1 MPHQTKRAYRTPQ
14 QTGETFMLTRGGTVT
29 EIRGV
34 HWPEHGMLV
43 FPAGTDIQSGDQLTT
58 QPTGTIYI
66 ITTVAP
72 HLIND
77 SAAYIDAHYETEE
90 QRAQR
95 FLSE

>member
-1 MPHQTKRAYRTPQ
+1 MPHQPKRAYRTPQ
-14 QTGETFMLTRGGTVT
+14 QLGETFTLTRGGTIT

-34 HWPEHGMLV
+34 HWPEHRLIA

-58 QPTGTIYI
+58 QPTGTVYI

-72 HLIND
+72 HAINGSD
-77 SAAYIDAHYETEE
+77 AYIEAQYETEE
-90 QRAQR
+90 QRAKR

>member
-14 QTGETFMLTRGGTVT
+14 QLGETFTLTRGGTIT

-34 HWPEHGMLV
+34 HWPEHRLIA
-43 FPAGTDIQSGDQLTT
+43 FPAGTNIQSGDRLTT
-58 QPTGTIYI
+58 QPTGVAYI

-77 SAAYIDAHYETEE
+77 SEAYIEARYETEE